1 MDLPPHLFDKRI
13 RRSALLARAARED
26 LLRRGPE
33 EASARNPLAD
43 DRLVSSRATY
53 LELGERGSTPIA
65 ASDGGPPAPPPA
77 DPLIEGIRAWV
88 YALTLERV
96 LWPDFVRLATAWH
109 EASVKLDDPEPARL
123 SPRTL
128 LERVLAERSPGLRRA
143 WADALARGSGRVADA
158 AHILADRRAEA
169 IRRLGVSDPDAIE
182 IPCDPPDAVRAVA
195 DRLLKETEAMVS
207 ASASASASD
216 ADSESADASANKGAT
231 SWNGAI
237 ARSLARSA
245 TAGWPARISSRWI
258 EELMRPTKLTEGLAI
273 ELGPLPS
280 ALGATSFAR
289 ALESFGRAFAE
300 ASVPPSAPFVLACP
314 PFDLRAARRAALFG
328 GLLGDPVFGARVL
341 GLGKVSARD
350 QARVIARALL
360 LSIRVAA
367 ARVLLR
373 GALVLPLAQR
383 GERFEEQTYRA
394 LGARIPSALAGVVP
408 KLEPHDPTELA
419 GIVLAARDRR
429 DLIDR
434 YDEDWFRSPHA
445 ARALREEQ
453 GVLPASTRVT
463 AADLDASLTELIRAL
478 EAVLV

>member
-1 MDLPPHLFDKRI
+1 MDLPPHLIDKRI
-13 RRSALLARAARED
+13 RKSALAARAAREE

-33 EASARNPLAD
+33 AASARNPLEG
-43 DRLVSSRATY
+43 DRAVSSRATY
-53 LELGERGSTPIA
+53 IELGERGSTPIA
-65 ASDGGPPAPPPA
+65 ASDGGPPALPPA

-96 LWPDFVRLATAWH
+96 LWPDVVRLATAWH

-123 SPRTL
+123 SPRAL
-128 LERVLAERSPGLRRA
+128 LERVLAERSPARRRV
-143 WADALARGSGRVADA
+143 WAEALARGSGRASDA

-169 IRRLGVSDPDAIE
+169 ARRLGVTEPDAIE
-182 IPCDPPDAVRAVA
+182 IPCDPPDAVRAAA
-195 DRLLKETEAMVS
+195 DRLLKETEAMVRAGASACASDEES
-207 ASASASASD
+207 ASA
-216 ADSESADASANKGAT
+216 EGNTNRGAP
-231 SWNGAI
+231 SWDGAL

-245 TAGWPARISSRWI
+245 TSGWPARISSRWI

-273 ELGPLPS
+273 ELGPLPLP
-280 ALGATSFAR
+280 LGATSFAR
-289 ALESFGRAFAE
+289 ALERFGRAFAE
-300 ASVPPSAPFVLACP
+300 ASVPPSAPFVLGSP

-328 GLLGDPVFGARVL
+328 GLLADPVFGARVL

-350 QARVIARALL
+350 QARVIARGLL

-373 GALVLPLAQR
+373 GALVLPLGAR

-394 LGARIPSALAGVVP
+394 LGAPIPSALAGVVP
-408 KLEPHDPTELA
+408 KLTPHDPTELA
-419 GIVLAARDRR
+419 GILLAARDRR

-453 GVLPASTRVT
+453 GVLPASARVT
-463 AADLDASLTELIRAL
+463 AADLDASLTELYRAL